1 MAIQQVA
8 AKSAVKT
15 SAKVAKKVTPVVLAL
30 GLGLGF
36 IVVVLDDGGTPA
48 QAASACVASGT
59 SVAASTAAPV
69 QGSTVAGFDGE
80 QMKNAASIMKAATD
94 LGLPVAAQLIGV
106 QAAIGESTLRVIDFG
121 DGAGPDSRG
130 LFQQRANGS
139 WGSYEDRMDPQ
150 ISATNFFKA
159 MTQVQGW
166 ESLEPTI
173 AIHRTQRNAD
183 PNHYT
188 QFREQA
194 TQIVKALG
202 GDAAAQV
209 DPSGVCP
216 GEGNSVVG
224 DLAGKWVKPLPDA
237 VMTSGYGSRG
247 APAGTA
253 GGVLANFHY
262 GIDFS
267 TPGQGG
273 TILALTDMKIVKVRT
288 MEGQFGTGV
297 VGQTLD
303 GKLTISM
310 FHMVEGSV
318 QVKEGDTVAAGT
330 PLGTEGATGNV
341 SGRHMHMEFYAGAL
355 PNPMIPVNATIDPTP
370 ILREKGIL

>member
-1 MAIQQVA
+1 MAIEHVA
-8 AKSAVKT
+8 LAAAGRVT
-15 SAKVAKKVTPVVLAL
+15 LKVAKVVTPVALAL

-36 IVVVLDDGGTPA
+36 VVVVLDDSGAPA
-48 QAASACVASGT
+48 QAAPAC
-59 SVAASTAAPV
+59 AAPGTFV
-69 QGSTVAGFDGE
+69 PAPTTGPVPDGTVAGFDAE
-80 QMKNAASIMKAATD
+80 QMKNAAAIMKAATD
-94 LGLPVAAQLIGV
+94 LGLPVSAQLIGV
-106 QAAIGESTLRVIDFG
+106 QTAIGESTLRVIDYG

-130 LFQQRANGS
+130 LFQQRTGGS
-139 WGSYEDRMDPQ
+139 WGSYEDRMDPHT
-150 ISATNFFKA
+150 SATNFFKA
-159 MTQVQGW
+159 LQQVDGW

-188 QFREQA
+188 QFREKA
-194 TQIVKALG
+194 TQVVKDLG
-202 GDAAAQV
+202 GEAAAQV

-216 GEGNSVVG
+216 PEGGEVVG
-224 DLAGKWVKPLPDA
+224 ELSGKWVNPLPGA
-237 VMTSGYGSRG
+237 QMTSGYGLRG

-267 TPGQGG
+267 TPGQAG
-273 TILALTDMKIVKVRT
+273 TILAITDMTIVKVRNLD
-288 MEGQFGTGV
+288 GQFGTGV

-310 FHMVEGSV
+310 FHMMKDSV

-341 SGRHMHMEFYAGAL
+341 TGRHMHMEFFAGAL
-355 PNPMIPVNATIDPTP
+355 PNPMIPINGTIDPTP
-370 ILREKGIL
+370 ILQEKGIL